1 MKITPEIKT
10 AIMMIAVIGL
20 FIFGFSYL
28 KSNDVFSKD
37 RTFYAVYNDVEGMA
51 VGTPV
56 TINGFQVGSVQN
68 ISFLN
73 STGKL
78 VIKFRVEN
86 KFQFSASST
95 AKIYEAGLIGGK
107 AIAIVP
113 SSKNIPLAKSGDTLQ
128 AAISP
133 GLTELVN
140 NKLSPLQDKIEAM
153 IVNADTALQN
163 INSILDEPTRNNLKS
178 SVEGFSNSMQE
189 LDKLGKS
196 LNAIVSGKDGQLT
209 NTMSE
214 LNTASKNLATI
225 TSDITDA
232 DIGATL
238 KDLQTVTSSLS
249 NILNNIEQGKGSAGK
264 LLNDD
269 ALYNNLSEASKALN
283 LLLEDMREHPK
294 RYVHFSIFGKKQQ
307 PYKPTE

>member
-56 TINGFQVGSVQN
+56 TINGFQVGSIQN

-249 NILNNIEQGKGSAGK
+249 NILKNIEQGKGSAGK

-269 ALYNNLSEASKALN
+269 ALYSNLSEASKALN

>member
-1 MKITPEIKT
+1 
-10 AIMMIAVIGL
+10 MMIAVIGL

>member
-1 MKITPEIKT
+1 LKITPEIKT

>member
-1 MKITPEIKT
+1 
-10 AIMMIAVIGL
+10 MMIAVIGL

-196 LNAIVSGKDGQLT
+196 LNAIVSGKDGELT

>member
-196 LNAIVSGKDGQLT
+196 LNAIVSGKDGELT

>member
-56 TINGFQVGSVQN
+56 TINGFQVGSVKN

>member
-1 MKITPEIKT
+1 
-10 AIMMIAVIGL
+10 MIAVIGL

-37 RTFYAVYNDVEGMA
+37 RTCYAVYNDVEGMA
-51 VGTPV
+51 VGPPV

-196 LNAIVSGKDGQLT
+196 LNAIVSGKDGELT

>member
-1 MKITPEIKT
+1 MKLTPEIKT

-37 RTFYAVYNDVEGMA
+37 RTFYAVYNDAEGMA

-73 STGKL
+73 SSGNL
-78 VIKFRVEN
+78 IIKFRVEN
-86 KFQFSASST
+86 KFEFNSNST

-113 SSKNIPLAKSGDTLQ
+113 SSKDAPLAKSGDTLQ

-153 IVNADTALQN
+153 IVNADAALQN
-163 INSILDEPTRNNLKS
+163 INSILDEPTRANLKL

-196 LNAIVSGKDGQLT
+196 LNAVVSGKDGQLK
-209 NTMSE
+209 NTMAE
-214 LNTASKNLATI
+214 LNTASKNLAAI
-225 TSDITDA
+225 TSDVANA
-232 DIGATL
+232 DIGTTL
-238 KDLQTVTSSLS
+238 NELKTVTSSLS
-249 NILNNIEQGKGSAGK
+249 NILKNMDEGKGSAGK

-269 ALYNNLSEASKALN
+269 ALYSNLSEASNALN
-283 LLLEDMREHPK
+283 LLLEDMRENPK

-307 PYKPTE
+307 SYKPSE

>member
-1 MKITPEIKT
+1 
-10 AIMMIAVIGL
+10 
-20 FIFGFSYL
+20 
-28 KSNDVFSKD
+28 
-37 RTFYAVYNDVEGMA
+37 
-51 VGTPV
+51 
-56 TINGFQVGSVQN
+56 
-68 ISFLN
+68 
-73 STGKL
+73 
-78 VIKFRVEN
+78 
-86 KFQFSASST
+86 
-95 AKIYEAGLIGGK
+95 
-107 AIAIVP
+107 
-113 SSKNIPLAKSGDTLQ
+113 
-128 AAISP
+128 
-133 GLTELVN
+133 
-140 NKLSPLQDKIEAM
+140 
-153 IVNADTALQN
+153 
-163 INSILDEPTRNNLKS
+163 
-178 SVEGFSNSMQE
+178 
-189 LDKLGKS
+189 
-196 LNAIVSGKDGQLT
+196 
-209 NTMSE
+209 MSE

>member
-1 MKITPEIKT
+1 LKITPEIKT

-196 LNAIVSGKDGQLT
+196 LNAIVSGKDGELT

>member
-249 NILNNIEQGKGSAGK
+249 NILKNIEQGKGSAGK

-269 ALYNNLSEASKALN
+269 ALYSNLSEASKALN